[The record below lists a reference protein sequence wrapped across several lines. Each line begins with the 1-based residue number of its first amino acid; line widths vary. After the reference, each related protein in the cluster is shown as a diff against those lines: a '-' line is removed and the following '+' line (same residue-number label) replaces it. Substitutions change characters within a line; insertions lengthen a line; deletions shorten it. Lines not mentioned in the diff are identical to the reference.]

1 MINSRFF
8 LIIFFLLYSSHALY
22 SQKNDKQKL
31 QSHRLKSY
39 KENENLVHV
48 GVGLKEKKEK
58 KEKKKDLTFGKR
70 YSLYIS
76 NIPDVFVGL
85 NPKGTKD
92 EKFALKI
99 QRAKLKDSINS
110 KRRFNYLID
119 TVTTSRRGEI
129 IFNGGIYPG
138 VLDKKIKSTE

>member
-1 MINSRFF
+1 MINSRFL
-8 LIIFFLLYSSHALY
+8 LIAFFLLYSSHALY

-31 QSHRLKSY
+31 QSDKLKSY

-48 GVGLKEKKEK
+48 GVGLKEKKER

-70 YSLYIS
+70 YSMYIS
-76 NIPDVFVGL
+76 KIPDVFVGL

-99 QRAKLKDSINS
+99 QRAKLRDSINN
-110 KRRFNYLID
+110 KRKINYLID
-119 TVTTSRRGEI
+119 TVANSRKGEI
-129 IFNGGIYPG
+129 IFDGGIYPG